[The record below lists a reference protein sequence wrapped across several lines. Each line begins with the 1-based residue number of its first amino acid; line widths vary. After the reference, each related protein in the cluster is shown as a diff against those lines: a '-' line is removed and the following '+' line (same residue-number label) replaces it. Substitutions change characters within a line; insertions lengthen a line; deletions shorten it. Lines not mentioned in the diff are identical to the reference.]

1 MVNNEFLETIATV
14 QRALGN
20 VGITMA
26 EFQEKAVEW
35 AQLTQK
41 TFFEPDRPETSKTSE
56 NSNSRS
62 DLEIYGGKGNK
73 HICSFRN
80 GKFIFY
86 TPDEEVKQQT
96 INLDDLNTIN
106 LENIIND
113 ID

>member
-1 MVNNEFLETIATV
+1 MVNNEFLETIAAV

-20 VGITMA
+20 IGITMA

-41 TFFEPDRPETSKTSE
+41 TFFEPGRPETSEPSE
-56 NSNSRS
+56 NSNSRG
-62 DLEIYGGKGNK
+62 DFKIYGGKGNK
-73 HICSFRN
+73 HICSFKN

-86 TPDEEVKQQT
+86 TPDEEIQQQT

-106 LENIIND
+106 LDDFIGEK
-113 ID
+113 

>member
-1 MVNNEFLETIATV
+1 MVNNEFLETIAAV

-20 VGITMA
+20 VGITIT

-41 TFFEPDRPETSKTSE
+41 TFFEPDRPETSGTSE

-73 HICSFRN
+73 HICSFKN

-86 TPDEEVKQQT
+86 TPDEEIQQQT

-106 LENIIND
+106 LDDFIGEK
-113 ID
+113 

>member
-1 MVNNEFLETIATV
+1 MVNNEFLETIAAV

-20 VGITMA
+20 VGITIT

-41 TFFEPDRPETSKTSE
+41 TFFKPDRPETSGTSE

-62 DLEIYGGKGNK
+62 DLEIYGRKGNK
-73 HICSFRN
+73 HICSFKN

-86 TPDEEVKQQT
+86 TPDEEIQQQT

-106 LENIIND
+106 LDDFIGEK
-113 ID
+113 

>member
-20 VGITMA
+20 VGITIT

-41 TFFEPDRPETSKTSE
+41 TFFEPDRPETSGTSE

-73 HICSFRN
+73 HICSFKN

-86 TPDEEVKQQT
+86 TPDEEIQQQT

-106 LENIIND
+106 LDDFIGEK
-113 ID
+113 

>member
-41 TFFEPDRPETSKTSE
+41 TFFEPDRPETSGTSE

-73 HICSFRN
+73 HICSFKN

-86 TPDEEVKQQT
+86 TPDEEIQQQT

-106 LENIIND
+106 LDDFIGEK
-113 ID
+113 